1 MPAHC
6 QSSGHRPA
14 LTTSPANSAPSRSN
28 FELLLLAILACLWG
42 SSYLFTKIAV
52 ATIPPLTL
60 VAGRVSLATIFLL
73 LILAFQSA
81 RLPRDWRTWR
91 MLLVQSFCNSIAS
104 WTLLAWAQQHVAS
117 SLAGVLNSTS
127 PLFVFFL
134 TLLVDRTAKADGW
147 KLFGT
152 LLGLVGVAL
161 VVGADSMQ
169 NDGKPVIGPLAVLGS
184 AFLYACAALYGRRFA
199 SLSPTVTA
207 SGTMLWASAFLLPAS
222 LVIDRPWTLDP
233 SPAALLAVLALGFL
247 CTGVALLI
255 YFRLVRTLGALGVAS
270 QSYLRAGVSVL
281 LGVGL
286 LGEQLTAGI
295 GVGLVAVV
303 AGVVII
309 NTQAPASLLRTL
321 RGKR

>member
-1 MPAHC
+1 MTSTPDMPA
-6 QSSGHRPA
+6 QAR
-14 LTTSPANSAPSRSN
+14 AP
-28 FELLLLAILACLWG
+28 FELLLLAALACLWG

-60 VAGRVSLATIFLL
+60 VAGRVTLATLFLL
-73 LILAFQSA
+73 LVLAFQSA

-104 WTLLAWAQQHVAS
+104 WTLLAWAQQHVDS

-134 TLLVDRTAKADGW
+134 SLLMDRGSRVDRW

-152 LLGLVGVAL
+152 LLGLVGVAM
-161 VVGADSMQ
+161 VVGADALR
-169 NDGKPVIGPLAVLGS
+169 NDGKPLIGPLAVLGS
-184 AFLYACAALYGRRFA
+184 AVLYACAALYGRRFA
-199 SLSPTVTA
+199 ALSPTVTA

-222 LVIDRPWTLDP
+222 FLIDRPWTLAP
-233 SPAALLAVLALGFL
+233 SSDALLALLALGIL
-247 CTGVALLI
+247 CTGVALLL
-255 YFRLVRTLGALGVAS
+255 YFRLVRTLGSLGVAS

-286 LGEQLTAGI
+286 LGEQLTTGI
-295 GVGLVAVV
+295 AFGVVAVV
-303 AGVVII
+303 AGVIII
-309 NTQAPASLLRTL
+309 NTAMPAALLGLL